1 MLNRIFR
8 RLVTEGRLW
17 LPVTQKNVA
26 QDVVVS
32 LSSYPARPVH
42 DFLRR
47 ASYSPRATGVVYC
60 SGGCT
65 MPENMTELYNS
76 LSFSS
81 QQEVY
86 DFMLFLLQ
94 KQEKG
99 TFAMTTYNDEK
110 YLKEQ
115 LDLVLNQAYSSL
127 EVSL

>member
-1 MLNRIFR
+1 
-8 RLVTEGRLW
+8 
-17 LPVTQKNVA
+17 
-26 QDVVVS
+26 
-32 LSSYPARPVH
+32 
-42 DFLRR
+42 
-47 ASYSPRATGVVYC
+47 
-60 SGGCT
+60 